1 MVKKIEQMKTEIRE
15 KMRGGNGSVEMLHIL
30 NQDEIKGKVRLFAKV
45 TLNPGSSIGQ
55 HDHVG
60 EEEVYYILRGTAQVN
75 DNGTLKTVCAGDV
88 ILTGDGAF
96 HSIENTGNEPLEFM
110 AVIMLY
116 QMPFSGGYNPPL
128 KGI

>member
-15 KMRGGNGSVEMLHIL
+15 NMRGGKGSVEMLHIL
-30 NQDEIKGKVRLFAKV
+30 DKDEIKGKVRLFAKV
-45 TLNPGSSIGQ
+45 TLNPGSSIGE

-60 EEEVYYILRGTAQVN
+60 EEEVYYILKGTAQVN
-75 DNGTLKTVCAGDV
+75 DNGTLKTVHAGDA

-96 HSIENTGNEPLEFM
+96 HALENIGDEPLEFM

-116 QMPFSGGYNPPL
+116 V
-128 KGI
+128 

>member
-116 QMPFSGGYNPPL
+116 QMLADRS
-128 KGI
+128 